1 MPERHKVLVADP
13 LGQAGADRL
22 RAAPGVEVVFADG
35 QSRVELLESV
45 RDADALIVRSGT
57 QADVELIAAGRSLR
71 VIGRAGVGVDNID
84 LAVAAEQDIA
94 VVNTPEANTLA
105 AAEHAFALMLATA
118 RRIAEAH
125 NSLAG
130 GSWDRKRYVGVQLA
144 GATLGL
150 VGFGRIGRAVG
161 HRALAFEMAVLT
173 TDPYIPAEVATEHGA
188 RMVELPEL
196 LAASDFVSLHAVAQ
210 EDGSALL
217 DEAALATIKP
227 GAIVV
232 NAARGSLIDSTV
244 AARTALDDGRLGGLG
259 LDVYDQEPPG
269 ADHPLIGHPRVVHTP
284 HLGASTGAAQRDVSV
299 QVVAK
304 VLAAL
309 KGEPVETVPQLLSPG
324 GATQA

>member
-1 MPERHKVLVADP
+1 MSAMRRVLVADP
-13 LGQAGADRL
+13 LGVAGADRL
-22 RAAPGVEVVFADG
+22 RADPEVEAVFADG
-35 QSRVELLESV
+35 RSRAELLAAV
-45 RDADALIVRSGT
+45 GAADALIVRSGT
-57 QADVELIAAGRSLR
+57 QADAELIAAGPRLR

-84 LAVAAEQDIA
+84 LAAAAERQIK

-105 AAEHAFALMLATA
+105 AAEHAFALMLAAA
-118 RRIAEAH
+118 RRVTEAH
-125 NSLAG
+125 NSLAAG
-130 GSWDRKRYVGVQLA
+130 KWDRKQYVGAQLA

-161 HRALAFEMAVLT
+161 HRALAFEMALLT
-173 TDPYIPAEVATEHGA
+173 ADPYIPAEVAREHGA

-196 LAASDFVSLHAVAQ
+196 LAGSDFVSLHAVAQ

-217 DEAALATIKP
+217 DEAAFAAIKP

-232 NAARGSLIDSTV
+232 NAARGSLIDPH
-244 AARTALDDGRLGGLG
+244 AARAALDDGRLGGLG
-259 LDVYDQEPPG
+259 LDVYDREPPG
-269 ADHPLIGHPRVVHTP
+269 ADHLLIGHPKVVHTP

-309 KGEPVETVPQLLSPG
+309 RGDPVETVQPAP
-324 GATQA
+324 

>member
-13 LGQAGADRL
+13 LGAAGADHL
-22 RAAPGVEVVFADG
+22 LAAPGVEAVFADG
-35 QSRVELLESV
+35 QSRAELLESI
-45 RDADALIVRSGT
+45 RDAAALIVRSGT
-57 QADVELIAAGRSLR
+57 QADAELIAAGTSLR

-84 LAVAAEQDIA
+84 LAAAATHGIA

-118 RRIAEAH
+118 RRITDAH
-125 NSLAG
+125 NSLADG
-130 GSWDRKRYVGVQLA
+130 NWDRKQYVGTQLA

-173 TDPYIPAEVATEHGA
+173 TDPYIPAEVATEHGV

-196 LAASDFVSLHAVAQ
+196 LASSDFVSLHAVAQ

-217 DEAALATIKP
+217 DEAAFAAIKP
-227 GAIVV
+227 GAVVV
-232 NAARGSLIDSTV
+232 NAARGSLIDST
-244 AARTALDDGRLGGLG
+244 AARAALDDGRLGGLG
-259 LDVYDQEPPG
+259 LDVYDSEPPPP
-269 ADHPLIGHPRVVHTP
+269 DHPLIGHPRVVHTP

-309 KGEPVETVPQLLSPG
+309 KGEPVETVQPVP
-324 GATQA
+324 

>member
-1 MPERHKVLVADP
+1 MPERHRVLVAEP
-13 LGQAGADRL
+13 LGAAGAERL
-22 RAAPGVEVVFADG
+22 RNDLDIEAVFAEG
-35 QSRVELLESV
+35 QGRAELLESV
-45 RDADALIVRSGT
+45 WDAAALIVRSGT
-57 QADVELIAAGRSLR
+57 QVDAAMIAAGSRLR

-84 LAVAAEQDIA
+84 LTAAADRGIA

-105 AAEHAFALMLATA
+105 AAEHAFALILATA
-118 RRIAEAH
+118 RRVTEAH
-125 NSLAG
+125 NSLAR
-130 GSWDRKRYVGVQLA
+130 GSWDRKQYLGVQLA

-173 TDPYIPAEVATEHGA
+173 TDPYIPAVVAQEHGA

-196 LAASDFVSLHAVAQ
+196 LAASDFVSLHSVAQ

-217 DEAALATIKP
+217 DEGAFSAIKP

-232 NAARGSLIDSTV
+232 NAARGSLIDSA
-244 AARTALDDGRLGGLG
+244 AARAALDDGRLGGLG
-259 LDVYDQEPPG
+259 LDVYDQEPPPP
-269 ADHPLIGHPRVVHTP
+269 DHPLIGHPRVVHTP

-299 QVVAK
+299 QVVSK

-309 KGEPVETVPQLLSPG
+309 RGEPVETVPPAS
-324 GATQA
+324 

>member
-1 MPERHKVLVADP
+1 MPEQHRVLVAEP
-13 LGQAGADRL
+13 LGAAGADRL
-22 RAAPGVEVVFADG
+22 RAASGVDAVFAEG
-35 QSRVELLESV
+35 LSRADLLESV
-45 RDADALIVRSGT
+45 RDAAALIVRSGSRV
-57 QADVELIAAGRSLR
+57 DDELMAAGPILR
-71 VIGRAGVGVDNID
+71 VVGRAGVGVDNID
-84 LAVAAEQDIA
+84 LDAAAARGIA

-118 RRIAEAH
+118 RRVTDAH
-125 NSLAG
+125 NSLAAG
-130 GSWDRKRYVGVQLA
+130 RWDRKQYVGVQLA

-173 TDPYIPAEVATEHGA
+173 TDPYIPAEVAQQHGA
-188 RMVELPEL
+188 TMVELPEL
-196 LAASDFVSLHAVAQ
+196 LAASDFISLHAVAQ

-217 DEAALATIKP
+217 DEAAFAAIKP

-232 NAARGSLIDSTV
+232 NAARGSLIDSV
-244 AARTALDDGRLGGLG
+244 AARAALDDGCLAGLG
-259 LDVYDQEPPG
+259 LDVYDTEPPPP
-269 ADHPLIGHPRVVHTP
+269 DHPLIGHPRVVHTP

-309 KGEPVETVPQLLSPG
+309 KGDPVETVQPAP
-324 GATQA
+324 

>member
-1 MPERHKVLVADP
+1 MPERHRVLVAEP

-22 RAAPGVEVVFADG
+22 RTDPGVDAVFAEG
-35 QSRVELLESV
+35 QGRAELLEAV
-45 RDADALIVRSGT
+45 RDAAALIVRSGT
-57 QADVELIAAGRSLR
+57 GVDAEVIAAGPGLR

-84 LAVAAEQDIA
+84 LEAAAERDIA

-118 RRIAEAH
+118 RRVTGAH
-125 NSLAG
+125 NSLAA
-130 GSWDRKRYVGVQLA
+130 GSWDRKQYVGVQLA

-161 HRALAFEMAVLT
+161 HRALAFEMAVVT
-173 TDPYIPAEVATEHGA
+173 TDPYIPAEVAHEHGA

-196 LAASDFVSLHAVAQ
+196 LAESDFVSLHAVAQ

-217 DEAALATIKP
+217 DEAAFSVIKP

-232 NAARGSLIDSTV
+232 NAARGSLIDPA
-244 AARTALDDGRLGGLG
+244 AARAALDDGRLAGLG
-259 LDVYDQEPPG
+259 LDVYDQEPPPP
-269 ADHPLIGHPRVVHTP
+269 DHPLIGHPRVVHTP
-284 HLGASTGAAQRDVSV
+284 HLGASTSAAQRDVSV

-309 KGEPVETVPQLLSPG
+309 KGEPVETVQPAP
-324 GATQA
+324 

>member
-1 MPERHKVLVADP
+1 MPERPVVLVAEP
-13 LGQAGADRL
+13 LGAAGADRL
-22 RAAPGVEVVFADG
+22 RADPDVDAVFAEG
-35 QSRVELLESV
+35 QDRAELLESV
-45 RDADALIVRSGT
+45 RDAAGLIVRSGSRVD
-57 QADVELIAAGRSLR
+57 AEMIAAGSGLR

-84 LAVAAEQDIA
+84 LAAAAARGIA
-94 VVNTPEANTLA
+94 VVNTPEANMLA

-118 RRIAEAH
+118 RRITEAH
-125 NSLAG
+125 SSLASG
-130 GSWDRKRYVGVQLA
+130 RWDRKRYVGVQLA

-173 TDPYIPAEVATEHGA
+173 TDPYIPAEVAQEHGA

-217 DEAALATIKP
+217 DEAALAAIKP

-232 NAARGSLIDSTV
+232 NAARGSLIDSV

-259 LDVYDQEPPG
+259 LDVYDQEPPPS
-269 ADHPLIGHPRVVHTP
+269 DHPLIGHPKVVHTP

-304 VLAAL
+304 VLTAL
-309 KGEPVETVPQLLSPG
+309 RGEPVETVQPAP
-324 GATQA
+324 

>member
-1 MPERHKVLVADP
+1 MAESKHRVLVAEP
-13 LGQAGADRL
+13 LGAAGADRL
-22 RAAPGVEVVFADG
+22 RADPDIDAVFAAGPD
-35 QSRVELLESV
+35 RAELLESI
-45 RDADALIVRSGT
+45 RDADALIVRSGSRVD
-57 QADVELIAAGRSLR
+57 AELVAAGPGLR

-84 LAVAAEQDIA
+84 LEAAAERGIA

-105 AAEHAFALMLATA
+105 AAEHAFALILATA
-118 RRIAEAH
+118 RRITAAHHALAE
-125 NSLAG
+125 G
-130 GSWDRKRYVGVQLA
+130 KWDRKHYLGVQLA

-161 HRALAFEMAVLT
+161 HRALAFEMAVLAA
-173 TDPYIPAEVATEHGA
+173 DPYIGAEVAAEHGA

-210 EDGSALL
+210 PDGSALL
-217 DEAALATIKP
+217 DEAALSAIKP

-232 NAARGSLIDSTV
+232 NAARGSLIDPA

-259 LDVYDQEPPG
+259 LDVYDTEPPG

-309 KGEPVETVPQLLSPG
+309 RGEPVETVQPDH
-324 GATQA
+324 

>member
-1 MPERHKVLVADP
+1 MPERHRVLVAEP
-13 LGQAGADRL
+13 LGTAGADRL
-22 RAAPGVEVVFADG
+22 RSDPDVDAVFADG
-35 QSRVELLESV
+35 QSRAELLESV
-45 RDADALIVRSGT
+45 RDAVALIVRSGT
-57 QADVELIAAGRSLR
+57 RVDTELIAAGSGLR

-84 LAVAAEQDIA
+84 LEAAAARGIA
-94 VVNTPEANTLA
+94 VVNTPEANMLA

-118 RRIAEAH
+118 RRVTDAH
-125 NSLAG
+125 NSLAA
-130 GSWDRKRYVGVQLA
+130 GSWNRKQYVGVQLA

-161 HRALAFEMAVLT
+161 RRALAFEMAVLT
-173 TDPYIPAEVATEHGA
+173 TDPYIPAEVAREHGA

-196 LAASDFVSLHAVAQ
+196 LAESDFVSLHAVAQ

-217 DEAALATIKP
+217 DEAALAAVKP

-232 NAARGSLIDSTV
+232 NAARGSLIDPA
-244 AARTALDDGRLGGLG
+244 AARDALDDGRLAGLG
-259 LDVYDQEPPG
+259 LDVYDTEPPPP
-269 ADHPLIGHPRVVHTP
+269 DHPLIGHPRVVHTP

-309 KGEPVETVPQLLSPG
+309 RGEPVETVQSAP
-324 GATQA
+324 

>member
-1 MPERHKVLVADP
+1 
-13 LGQAGADRL
+13 
-22 RAAPGVEVVFADG
+22 
-35 QSRVELLESV
+35 
-45 RDADALIVRSGT
+45 
-57 QADVELIAAGRSLR
+57 
-71 VIGRAGVGVDNID
+71 
-84 LAVAAEQDIA
+84 
-94 VVNTPEANTLA
+94 VNTPEANTLA

-118 RRIAEAH
+118 RQITEAH

-130 GSWDRKRYVGVQLA
+130 GSWDRKQYVGVQLA

-217 DEAALATIKP
+217 DEAAFATIKP
-227 GAIVV
+227 GAILV
-232 NAARGSLIDSTV
+232 NAARGSLIDPA
-244 AARTALDDGRLGGLG
+244 AARSALDDGRLAGLG
-259 LDVYDQEPPG
+259 LDVYDTEPPPP
-269 ADHPLIGHPRVVHTP
+269 DHPLIGHPRVVHTP

-309 KGEPVETVPQLLSPG
+309 KGEPVETVQPAP
-324 GATQA
+324 

>member
-1 MPERHKVLVADP
+1 MPKQHRVLVAEP
-13 LGQAGADRL
+13 LGAAGADRL
-22 RAAPGVEVVFADG
+22 RTEPDVDAVFAEG
-35 QSRVELLESV
+35 QSRTELLESV
-45 RDADALIVRSGT
+45 RGATALIVRSGT
-57 QADVELIAAGRSLR
+57 RVDAEMVAAGPGLR
-71 VIGRAGVGVDNID
+71 VVGRAGVGTDNID
-84 LAVAAEQDIA
+84 LAAATERGIA

-118 RRIAEAH
+118 RRVTDAH
-125 NSLAG
+125 SSLAAG
-130 GSWDRKRYVGVQLA
+130 NWNRKQYVGRQLA

-161 HRALAFEMAVLT
+161 HRALAFEMALLT
-173 TDPYIPAEVATEHGA
+173 TDPYIPAEVAREHGA

-217 DEAALATIKP
+217 DGAAFAAIKP

-232 NAARGSLIDSTV
+232 NAARGSLVDAH
-244 AARTALDDGRLGGLG
+244 AARAALNDGRLAGLG
-259 LDVYDQEPPG
+259 LDVYDPEPPPP
-269 ADHPLIGHPRVVHTP
+269 DHPLIGHPRVVHTP
-284 HLGASTGAAQRDVSV
+284 HLGASTRAAQRDVSV

-309 KGEPVETVPQLLSPG
+309 RGEPVETVQPG
-324 GATQA
+324 P

>member
-1 MPERHKVLVADP
+1 MPERHKVVVAEA
-13 LGQAGADRL
+13 LGAAGADRL
-22 RAAPGVEVVFADG
+22 GADPDVDAVFAKD
-35 QSRVELLESV
+35 QSRAELMESV
-45 RDADALIVRSGT
+45 RHAAGLIVRSGSRVD
-57 QADVELIAAGRSLR
+57 AELIAAGPGLR

-84 LAVAAEQDIA
+84 LDAAAARGIA

-118 RRIAEAH
+118 RRVTQAH
-125 NSLAG
+125 NSLAA
-130 GSWDRKRYVGVQLA
+130 GSWDRKQYVGVQLA

-173 TDPYIPAEVATEHGA
+173 TDPYIPAEVAHEHGA

-232 NAARGSLIDSTV
+232 NAARGSLIDPA
-244 AARTALDDGRLGGLG
+244 AARAALHDGRLAGLG
-259 LDVYDQEPPG
+259 LDVYDTEPPPP
-269 ADHPLIGHPRVVHTP
+269 DHPLIGHPRVVHTP

-309 KGEPVETVPQLLSPG
+309 RGEPVETVQPAP
-324 GATQA
+324 

>member
-1 MPERHKVLVADP
+1 MPERHRVVVAEP
-13 LGQAGADRL
+13 LGAAGADRL
-22 RAAPGVEVVFADG
+22 RTDPGVDAVFAEG
-35 QSRVELLESV
+35 QSRAELLASV
-45 RDADALIVRSGT
+45 QDATALVVRSGT
-57 QADVELIAAGRSLR
+57 RVDAELIAVGAGLR

-84 LAVAAEQDIA
+84 LDAAAAQGIA

-118 RRIAEAH
+118 RRVTDAH
-125 NSLAG
+125 NSLAA
-130 GSWDRKRYVGVQLA
+130 GSWDRKQYVGVQLA

-173 TDPYIPAEVATEHGA
+173 TDPYIPAEVANEHGA

-217 DEAALATIKP
+217 DEAVLATIKP

-232 NAARGSLIDSTV
+232 NAARGSLIDST
-244 AARTALDDGRLGGLG
+244 AARAALDDGRLAGLG
-259 LDVYDQEPPG
+259 LDVYDTEPPPP
-269 ADHPLIGHPRVVHTP
+269 DHPLIGHPRVVHTP

-304 VLAAL
+304 VLTAL
-309 KGEPVETVPQLLSPG
+309 RGEPVETVQPVP
-324 GATQA
+324 

>member
-13 LGQAGADRL
+13 LGAAGADHL
-22 RAAPGVEVVFADG
+22 LAAPGVEAVFADG
-35 QSRVELLESV
+35 QSRAELLESV
-45 RDADALIVRSGT
+45 RDAAALIVRSGT
-57 QADVELIAAGRSLR
+57 QADAELVAAGRRLR

-84 LAVAAEQDIA
+84 LAAAAEQGIA

-118 RRIAEAH
+118 RRIADAH
-125 NSLAG
+125 KSLADG
-130 GSWDRKRYVGVQLA
+130 NWDRKQYVGVQLA

-217 DEAALATIKP
+217 DEAAFAIIKP

-232 NAARGSLIDSTV
+232 NAARGSLIDSA
-244 AARTALDDGRLGGLG
+244 AARAALDEGRLGGLG
-259 LDVYDQEPPG
+259 LDVYDQEPPPP
-269 ADHPLIGHPRVVHTP
+269 DHPLIGHPRVVHTP

-309 KGEPVETVPQLLSPG
+309 KGEPVETVQPAP
-324 GATQA
+324 

>member
-13 LGQAGADRL
+13 LGAAGADHL
-22 RAAPGVEVVFADG
+22 LAAPGVEAVFADG
-35 QSRVELLESV
+35 QSRAELLESV
-45 RDADALIVRSGT
+45 RDAAALIVRSGT
-57 QADVELIAAGRSLR
+57 QADAELVAAGRRLR

-84 LAVAAEQDIA
+84 LAAAATHGIA

-118 RRIAEAH
+118 RRITDAH
-125 NSLAG
+125 NSLADG
-130 GSWDRKRYVGVQLA
+130 NWDRKQYVGTQLA

-173 TDPYIPAEVATEHGA
+173 TDPYIPAEVATEHGV

-196 LAASDFVSLHAVAQ
+196 LASSDFVSLHAVAQ

-217 DEAALATIKP
+217 DEAAFAAIKP
-227 GAIVV
+227 GAVVV
-232 NAARGSLIDSTV
+232 NAARGSLIDST
-244 AARTALDDGRLGGLG
+244 AARAALDDGRLGGLG
-259 LDVYDQEPPG
+259 LDVYDSEPPPP
-269 ADHPLIGHPRVVHTP
+269 DHPLIGHPRVVHTP

-309 KGEPVETVPQLLSPG
+309 KGEPVETVQPVP
-324 GATQA
+324 

>member
-1 MPERHKVLVADP
+1 MPERHRVLVAEP
-13 LGQAGADRL
+13 LGAAGADRL
-22 RAAPGVEVVFADG
+22 RTAPDVDPVFAEG
-35 QSRVELLESV
+35 QSRAELLESV
-45 RDADALIVRSGT
+45 RDAAALIVRSGT
-57 QADVELIAAGRSLR
+57 QVDAELIAAGSGLR

-84 LAVAAEQDIA
+84 LAAAAEQGTA

-105 AAEHAFALMLATA
+105 AAEHAFALILATA
-118 RRIAEAH
+118 RRVTEAH

-130 GSWDRKRYVGVQLA
+130 GSWDRKQYLGVQLA

-173 TDPYIPAEVATEHGA
+173 TDPYIPAEVAHEHGA

-196 LAASDFVSLHAVAQ
+196 LAASDFVSLHSVAQ

-217 DEAALATIKP
+217 DEAAFSAIKP

-232 NAARGSLIDSTV
+232 NAARGSLIDPA
-244 AARTALDDGRLGGLG
+244 AARAALDDGRLDGLG
-259 LDVYDQEPPG
+259 VDVYDQEPPPP
-269 ADHPLIGHPRVVHTP
+269 DHPLIGHPRVVHTP

-299 QVVAK
+299 QVVSK

-309 KGEPVETVPQLLSPG
+309 KGEPVETVQPTP
-324 GATQA
+324 

>member
-1 MPERHKVLVADP
+1 MSAMRRVLVADP
-13 LGQAGADRL
+13 LGAAGADRL
-22 RAAPGVEVVFADG
+22 LADPEVEAVFADG
-35 QSRVELLESV
+35 RSRAELLAAV
-45 RDADALIVRSGT
+45 GGADALIVRSGT
-57 QADVELIAAGRSLR
+57 QADAELIAAGPGLR

-84 LAVAAEQDIA
+84 LAAAAARQIV
-94 VVNTPEANTLA
+94 VVNTPEANTVA

-118 RRIAEAH
+118 RRITDAH
-125 NSLAG
+125 NSVAAG
-130 GSWDRKRYVGVQLA
+130 NWDRKKYVGVQLA

-161 HRALAFEMAVLT
+161 KRALAFDMAVLT
-173 TDPYIPAEVATEHGA
+173 TDPYIPAEMAREHGA
-188 RMVELPEL
+188 TMVELPQL

-217 DEAALATIKP
+217 DEDAFAAIKP

-232 NAARGSLIDSTV
+232 NAARGSLIDSH
-244 AARTALDDGRLGGLG
+244 AARAALDDGRLGGLG

-309 KGEPVETVPQLLSPG
+309 RGEPVEVVPP
-324 GATQA
+324 AP